1 LEVLPEI
8 YEHVKK
14 RIKKNN
20 PAHDFEH
27 VLRVCQNAENL
38 CSKEKA
44 NKKLV
49 LYAALLHDIVSYP
62 KNHKKSKSSSKKSSL
77 EAKKILQKFSVPDH
91 EIKIITDAISSHSF
105 SKNKKAKTFVGK
117 ILQDADRLDA
127 IGSIGI
133 ARTFAVGGSES
144 RSFYNK
150 LDPFCNKRKPD
161 DKRWTLDHFFKKL
174 LLIENKMNTS
184 SGKNEAK
191 LRTKILRNFLSN
203 LKREI

>member
-1 LEVLPEI
+1 MEVLPEI
-8 YEHVKK
+8 HEYVKK
-14 RIKKNN
+14 RMKKND

-27 VLRVCQNAENL
+27 VLRVCKNTEKI
-38 CSKEKA
+38 CIKEKA

-49 LYAALLHDIVSYP
+49 LYAALLHDMVSYP
-62 KNHKKSKSSSKKSSL
+62 KNHKKSKSSSTKSSF
-77 EAKKILQKFSVPDH
+77 EAKKILQKFSFPDD

-105 SKNKKAKTFVGK
+105 SKNKKAKTLEGK

-127 IGSIGI
+127 IGAIGI

-144 RSFYNK
+144 RSFYNV
-150 LDPFCNKRKPD
+150 LDPFCNKRNPD
-161 DKRWTLDHFFKKL
+161 DKSWTLDHFFKKL

-184 SGKNEAK
+184 SGKKEARI
-191 LRTKILRNFLSN
+191 RTRILRNFLTS